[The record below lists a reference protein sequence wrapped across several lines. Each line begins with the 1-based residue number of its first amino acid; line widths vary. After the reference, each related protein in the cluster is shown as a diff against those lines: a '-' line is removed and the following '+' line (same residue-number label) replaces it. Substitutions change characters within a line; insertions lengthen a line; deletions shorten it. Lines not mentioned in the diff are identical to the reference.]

1 MQLQL
6 GGAHVRPGQGA
17 KSRFAYRHNIV
28 RMHRFDPAALGVN
41 FGQDGP
47 NCGPI
52 STHLAPS
59 SANIP
64 QLGPRS
70 DHLGAIRPKSGS
82 TWLQNGAHGQPNTKS
97 LRLRW
102 AQLARSCRQSIPSM
116 LGLTWTFICITWLQ
130 FGDHLDRFGTSAQH
144 DQLATWA
151 PVGSKTAQLGPKLGA
166 APAQAGP
173 NPGQFADSLHALFP
187 TFLGFDGGSCKAMLP
202 TLGLYWA
209 QLRRQIPVGGKL
221 GPSWSQLTPVRCKF
235 CPSWAQVGS
244 CSAQVKAK
252 DGQV

>member
-1 MQLQL
+1 VQLQL

-28 RMHRFDPAALGVN
+28 RMRRFDPAALGVN

-47 NCGPI
+47 NCSPI
-52 STHLAPS
+52 STHLAPT

-64 QLGPRS
+64 QLGPRL
-70 DHLGAIRPKSGS
+70 DHLGAIRPKLGS

-151 PVGSKTAQLGPKLGA
+151 PVGSKTAQPR
-166 APAQAGP
+166 P
-173 NPGQFADSLHALFP
+173 N
-187 TFLGFDGGSCKAMLP
+187 GFWL
-202 TLGLYWA
+202 
-209 QLRRQIPVGGKL
+209 
-221 GPSWSQLTPVRCKF
+221 
-235 CPSWAQVGS
+235 
-244 CSAQVKAK
+244 
-252 DGQV
+252 